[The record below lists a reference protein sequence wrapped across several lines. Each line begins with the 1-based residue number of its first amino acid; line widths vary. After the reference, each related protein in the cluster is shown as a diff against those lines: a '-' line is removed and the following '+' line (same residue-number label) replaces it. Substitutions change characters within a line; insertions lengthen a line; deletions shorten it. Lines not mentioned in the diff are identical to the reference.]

1 MTTRGAF
8 HEPSLHFDSP
18 ADIAIRRWSAGGVA
32 FAILLTAFGGFF
44 SWRSAGEAA
53 EDSSWVAHTNAVN
66 VALAATLAHA
76 IDIET
81 GARGFS
87 ATGDEIFL
95 QPYFSGQ
102 HVIHSDLDTLTQ
114 LIVDSSQQQRLQKL
128 RPQIENGLTIA
139 EELVA
144 ERRRTAAVPPIA
156 TFARGKQTM
165 DAVRVIIDDMR
176 NQQTSL
182 LARRAQRS
190 EAARRRA
197 ASVTFISTVAGILLL
212 FCAGFVTSQQ
222 IGQSAKLRGQVQAL
236 NSDLEQ
242 RVHDRTKAL
251 QAEVRVRQRAED
263 AMRAGERR
271 YRQLFECSSNGI
283 CFNEMVFDA
292 EGRPVDFRWLDV
304 NPSYE
309 VLTGL
314 RHEQVSG
321 RCALE
326 ILPTL
331 EPYWLDLFNR
341 VVTTGES
348 ASFEQLAAP
357 LGRFYQ
363 GNAFRTEAGKFAV
376 SFTDVTERRRAEE
389 ALRDSGQ
396 RLQNIIESAM
406 DAIITVDAEQRI
418 VIFNQAASDML
429 RCPVAEA
436 LGQPLE
442 RFIPQRFRG
451 AHASHVRSFGNTE
464 TTSRAMGSLGSLR
477 GLRADGVEI
486 HIEASIS
493 KVENSGKKLFS
504 VILRDV
510 TEREKAASAMR
521 ELAAI
526 VTSSGDAI
534 ISKTLEGVVTNWNPG
549 AEFIYGYT
557 AAEMIGQSVTRV
569 VPPDRLDEFRSIMEL
584 VRRGERVQNCE
595 TVRVHKDGQ
604 RIHVALSVSPI
615 RDQTGKLVG
624 ASTIARD
631 ITERKKAEQTLL
643 ENARLLDLTQ
653 VLVRDMDS
661 HIVLWNQGSEKLY
674 GFSREEAVGRI
685 SHMLLKT
692 QFPEPIEAID
702 EKLKRTGRWE
712 GELVHRRRDGSVL
725 VVASVWVLHRDPQ
738 GHPLHILEANIDV
751 TQKNAAEQEI
761 RKLNNELE
769 HRVHERT
776 AQLEAANKELEAFT
790 YSVSHDLRAP
800 LRHISGFSRMLG
812 EEVGA
817 ALSPDAQHYLE
828 RIQGGTSRMGML
840 VDDLLNLGRL
850 GRQPLHL
857 QVAELR
863 PIVDALIDELQPES
877 ANRQIEWRIGD
888 LPALDCDPGLLK
900 QVFQNLLA
908 NALKFTKTRAPA
920 IIEVGQKEE
929 DGKTIIFVR
938 DNGVGFNMKYSD
950 KLFGV
955 FQRLHRQED
964 FEGTGVGLATAQ
976 RIVQKHGGR
985 IWAEAELEKGAA
997 FYFTISNGDHV
1008 AIKTSGAAAGEKS

>member
-1 MTTRGAF
+1 MKTRDQLN
-8 HEPSLHFDSP
+8 EPGRYLDSP
-18 ADIAIRRWSAGGVA
+18 AEIAIRRWSAGGVA
-32 FAILLTAFGGFF
+32 LAVILTAFGGFL
-44 SWRSAGEAA
+44 SWRSVRQAA
-53 EDSSWVAHTNAVN
+53 EDSSWVAHTHAVN

-81 GARGFS
+81 GARGFG
-87 ATGDEIFL
+87 ATGEEVFL
-95 QPYFSGQ
+95 QPYFSGNQ
-102 HVIHSDLDTLTQ
+102 YIHSDLDELTQ
-114 LIVDSSQQQRLQKL
+114 LIVDNSQQQRLQKL
-128 RPQIENGLTIA
+128 KPQIETGRAIA
-139 EELVA
+139 EALVA
-144 ERRRTAAVPPIA
+144 DRRHTGAVPPIA
-156 TFARGKQTM
+156 TFAQGKQRM
-165 DAVRVIIDDMR
+165 DAVRAIIDEMR
-176 NQQTSL
+176 NAQISL
-182 LARRAQRS
+182 LDRRTQRS

-197 ASVTFISTVAGILLL
+197 TSFTFISTLAGILLL
-212 FCAGFVTSQQ
+212 LFAGLITRRQ
-222 IGQSAKLRGQVQAL
+222 IGHSTKLRGEIQIL
-236 NSDLEQ
+236 NADLEQ

-251 QAEVRVRQRAED
+251 QIEVQERERAED
-263 AMRAGERR
+263 ATRAGERR

-283 CFNEMVFDA
+283 CFNELVFDA
-292 EGRPVDFRWLDV
+292 EGQPVDFRWLDV

-321 RCALE
+321 RCASE
-326 ILPTL
+326 VLPTL

-341 VVTTGES
+341 VVATGES
-348 ASFEQLAAP
+348 ASFEQFASP
-357 LGRFYQ
+357 LGRCYQ

-389 ALRDSGQ
+389 ALRESGQ

-418 VIFNQAASDML
+418 VIFNQAASTML

-451 AHASHVRSFGNTE
+451 AHGAHVSKFGNSE
-464 TTSRAMGSLGSLR
+464 TTSRAMGSLASLR

-493 KVENSGKKLFS
+493 QVESFGKKLFS

-510 TEREKAASAMR
+510 TEREKAETAMR

-526 VTSSGDAI
+526 VTSSSDAI

-549 AEFIYGYT
+549 AQFIYGYT
-557 AAEMIGQSVTRV
+557 AGEMIGQSVTRA

-584 VRRGERVQNCE
+584 VRRGERVHDCE
-595 TVRVHKDGQ
+595 TVRIRKDGQ
-604 RIHVALSVSPI
+604 RIHVALSVSPL
-615 RDQTGKLVG
+615 RDQIGKLIG

-631 ITERKKAEQTLL
+631 ITERKKAEQALL
-643 ENARLLDLTQ
+643 ENTRLLDLTQ

-661 HIVLWNQGSEKLY
+661 RIVMWNQGSEKLY
-674 GFSREEAVGRI
+674 GFTRDEAVSSI
-685 SHMLLKT
+685 SHELLKT

-725 VVASVWVLHRDPQ
+725 VVASVWVLHRDQQ
-738 GHPLHILEANIDV
+738 GRPLHILEANTDV
-751 TQKNAAEQEI
+751 TLKNAAEQEI

-769 HRVHERT
+769 QRVHERT

-800 LRHISGFSRMLG
+800 LRHISGFSRMLA
-812 EEVGA
+812 EEAGPV
-817 ALSPDAQHYLE
+817 LPPDAQHYLE
-828 RIQGGTSRMGML
+828 RIQGGTRRMGML
-840 VDDLLNLGRL
+840 VDDLLNLGRI
-850 GRQPLHL
+850 GRQTLRL
-857 QVAELR
+857 QVAEVR
-863 PIVDALIDELQPES
+863 PIVDELIDELQPES
-877 ANRQIEWRIGD
+877 VDRQIEWRIGV
-888 LPALDCDPGLLK
+888 LPVLDCDPGLLK
-900 QVFQNLLA
+900 QVLQNLLA
-908 NALKFTKTRAPA
+908 NALKFTKSRAPA
-920 IIEVGQKEE
+920 IIEVGQEQE
-929 DGKTIIFVR
+929 DGKPVIFVR

-976 RIVQKHGGR
+976 RIIQKHGGR
-985 IWAEAELEKGAA
+985 IWAEAEIDKGAA
-997 FYFTISNGDHV
+997 FYFTIGTSDH
-1008 AIKTSGAAAGEKS
+1008 ARIKTSAAAAGEKS